1 VRTNTPLHALLT
13 SNEHGV
19 GGGCAV
25 LAERVLLEG
34 GSDAERLGRLYQR
47 VLCRQ
52 PLVAEREILLGTLQR
67 SRSAYRQDA
76 VAATALL
83 SVGESPRSQQLAVD
97 EHAAWTA
104 VCLAVLNLDEALTKQ

>member
-1 VRTNTPLHALLT
+1 
-13 SNEHGV
+13 
-19 GGGCAV
+19 

-34 GSDAERLGRLYQR
+34 GSDAERLGRVYQR

-52 PLVAEREILLGTLQR
+52 PLVAEGEILLGTLQR